1 MKKALEKEKLDVEKS
16 RTSFP
21 QSRKVIVIWKRME
34 AVEMDR
40 NG

>member
-21 QSRKVIVIWKRME
+21 QSQKVIVIWKRME
-34 AVEMDR
+34 AAEMERD
-40 NG
+40 G

>member
-1 MKKALEKEKLDVEKS
+1 MKKAFEKEKLDVEKS
-16 RTSFP
+16 RTSFS

-34 AVEMDR
+34 AVEMER